1 MNGGMGLYLLGLAW
15 VVAIMLPLLEIR
27 RMSRSFPGSSRL
39 ITMSV
44 VGLSLSTL
52 ILGVWILVAGNLP
65 AGPDGTRPMP
75 LWIFCVFP
83 VAILLALVSGS
94 VLTYYEIRLRF
105 RRY

>member
-1 MNGGMGLYLLGLAW
+1 MDGGIVTYLLGLVW
-15 VVAIMLPLLEIR
+15 VVAIMLPLLRVR

-39 ITMSV
+39 ITMSAI
-44 VGLSLSTL
+44 GLSLSTL
-52 ILGVWILVAGNLP
+52 VLGVWILVAGNLP
-65 AGPDGTRPMP
+65 AGLDRTRPMP

-83 VAILLALVSGS
+83 VAILSALVSGS